1 MGPTTRRASI
11 ACASSAISSAVMR
24 SRSHRYR
31 SASSRAASRAASSSR
46 NRGLAFGSSAC
57 AFTQRI
63 RSLSIPFLLVAQQG
77 VILAPLLTALPPVL
91 CTRSAP
97 ALVPQRLR
105 QPLGA
110 GLVDLARSL
119 EILCLGLRLHC
130 IAHQPRHLRPQR
142 LDLGL

>member
-1 MGPTTRRASI
+1 MGPTTRRAGI

-77 VILAPLLTALPPVL
+77 VDLGEVAGEIMLLAEVVTRVSGPILDSVPRL
-91 CTRSAP
+91 
-97 ALVPQRLR
+97 PQRLR

-110 GLVDLARSL
+110 CFGLLA
-119 EILCLGLRLHC
+119 LGL
-130 IAHQPRHLRPQR
+130 
-142 LDLGL
+142 LDRASM